1 VTEGARTAKRR
12 ACSTIC
18 CPGGGAA
25 GPGPDTAAPA
35 RRRGR
40 TCRGPGVLDL
50 FAGAVIGPS
59 GQLVEE
65 GADDRTCSVPMPPRA
80 WAGGGDGRLRRQR
93 LTGDGLAWPSCAAS
107 SRRRRASRGAPHRGG
122 QRGAAQRS
130 GVGLGGRSRG
140 QPVLDRASNARSCDT
155 PTKPLAEAGIP
166 ANVRKMPIT
175 RGVSPTNAPS
185 RERGGRGCQR
195 RLTNAMAHNG
205 GDDRSR
211 EAVVL

>member
-12 ACSTIC
+12 ACSTMC

-65 GADDRTCSVPMPPRA
+65 GADDRTCSGPMPPRA

-107 SRRRRASRGAPHRGG
+107 SRRRRASRCSASWWPTWCRPAPWGRP
-122 QRGAAQRS
+122 RRPVARS
-130 GVGLGGRSRG
+130 ARTR
-140 QPVLDRASNARSCDT
+140 PCFERSCDT

-166 ANVRKMPIT
+166 ERAQ
-175 RGVSPTNAPS
+175 NADKS
-185 RERGGRGCQR
+185 RRVAHKRTLAGTGRPGMSATAHQR
-195 RLTNAMAHNG
+195 HGPQWR
-205 GDDRSR
+205 R
-211 EAVVL
+211 